1 LVPFDSLFL
10 FLIFGGRNT
19 FFVVFNESR
28 FDVPCLPMEK
38 QLLHQSQDGIP
49 LKVTAVADDRIGA
62 KMTEM
67 GIVEGKIMRI
77 LYRAPFGC
85 PIAVDMGGY
94 ILSLRKQEAQ
104 LIHVSPI
111 QI

>member
-1 LVPFDSLFL
+1 
-10 FLIFGGRNT
+10 
-19 FFVVFNESR
+19 
-28 FDVPCLPMEK
+28 MEN
-38 QLLHQSQDGIP
+38 QLLHQSPDGIP
-49 LKVTAVADDRIGA
+49 LKVTSVADDRLGA

-67 GIVEGKIMRI
+67 GIVEGKVMRI
-77 LYRAPFGC
+77 LFRAPFGC

-104 LIHVSPI
+104 LIHVA